1 MAEPNVHSFTFEGVK
16 VDYDSKAL
24 HSWSVQKKL
33 AAGGVGG
40 YEAVDAIL
48 CGKSD
53 DVAAQFDDDADKMIE
68 LLTALGALAG
78 GSKN

>member
-1 MAEPNVHSFTFEGVK
+1 MAEHQVHKFTFEGQTIS
-16 VDYDSKAL
+16 YDAKAL

-33 AAGGVGG
+33 AAGGAGG